1 MDANEAIERAYSLP
15 LESIDVSDSS
25 IFRDDTLWPY
35 FERLRKEAP
44 VHYLAE
50 SEYGP
55 FWSIT
60 RFGDI
65 KNVDQNHEVF
75 SSEGGITIRDPEE
88 DFNLPMF
95 IAMDPPKHGD
105 QRKVVSPVVAPMN
118 LKAVSYTHLTLPTK
132 A

>member
-1 MDANEAIERAYSLP
+1 MADANEAIERAYSLP

-44 VHYLAE
+44 VHYLTE

-65 KNVDQNHEVF
+65 KNVDQNH
-75 SSEGGITIRDPEE
+75 
-88 DFNLPMF
+88 
-95 IAMDPPKHGD
+95 
-105 QRKVVSPVVAPMN
+105 
-118 LKAVSYTHLTLPTK
+118 
-132 A
+132 

>member
-1 MDANEAIERAYSLP
+1 MDSNEAIDRARSLP

-55 FWSIT
+55 FLSLIH
-60 RFGDI
+60 I
-65 KNVDQNHEVF
+65 
-75 SSEGGITIRDPEE
+75 
-88 DFNLPMF
+88 
-95 IAMDPPKHGD
+95 
-105 QRKVVSPVVAPMN
+105 
-118 LKAVSYTHLTLPTK
+118 
-132 A
+132 